1 MLFGINPPDEIKP
14 LVTSAQACVTVP
26 TMLTLS
32 IQPETHSVSIVLYIV
47 LGMDNT
53 VVRNIKSA
61 CSPSSVPTE
70 IMKLFYPF
78 DY

>member
-1 MLFGINPPDEIKP
+1 
-14 LVTSAQACVTVP
+14 
-26 TMLTLS
+26 MLTLS
-32 IQPETHSVSIVLYIV
+32 IQPEIHSLSIALDIV
-47 LGMDNT
+47 PGMSNT
-53 VVRNIKSA
+53 VVRSIKSV